1 MEKNDLRRHLIAK
14 RDQLTKDEVKTKSL
28 RVADRLLALEA
39 YQHAERIFTFLSFGS
54 ELDTRPIVEAALAE
68 GKTLIV
74 PRVNRKTKRL
84 DLYEITS
91 YDGLV
96 PGGYGI
102 LEPTEEHVRVS
113 ENDVD
118 LILVPGVAFDESGG
132 RLGYG
137 AGFYDRILSKT
148 RSALVAL
155 CFELQIVPEVPREP
169 HDIPVPLILTEK
181 RVIRP

>member
-1 MEKNDLRRHLIAK
+1 MEKKDLRRNMIAK
-14 RDQLTKDEVKTKSL
+14 RDQLTTDEVKTKSL
-28 RVADRLLALEA
+28 RVADRLFELDA
-39 YQHAERIFTFLSFGS
+39 YKKAGRIFTFLSFGS

-74 PRVNRKTKRL
+74 PRVNRETKRL
-84 DLYEITS
+84 DLYEITG

-102 LEPTEEHVRVS
+102 LEPTDEHVRVS
-113 ENDVD
+113 ENNVD

-137 AGFYDRILSKT
+137 AGFYDKILSKT
-148 RSALVAL
+148 RAALVAL
-155 CFELQIVPEVPREP
+155 CFELQIVTEVPREP
-169 HDIPVPLILTEK
+169 HDIPVPLILTEE

>member
-1 MEKNDLRRHLIAK
+1 MEKKNLRREMLAK
-14 RDQLTKDEVKTKSL
+14 RDGLTRDEIQTKSI

-39 YQHAERIFTFLSFGS
+39 YSRAERIFTFLSFGS
-54 ELDTRPIVEAALAE
+54 ELDTRPIVEAALAD
-68 GKTLIV
+68 GKTVIV
-74 PRVNRKTKRL
+74 PRVNRETKAL
-84 DLYEITS
+84 DLYEIKG

-102 LEPTEEHVRVS
+102 LEPTDDHVRVS

-118 LILVPGVAFDESGG
+118 LILVPGVAFDEEGG

-137 AGFYDRILSKT
+137 AGFYDKILSKT
-148 RSALVAL
+148 RAALVAL
-155 CFELQIVPEVPREP
+155 CFELQVVPEVPREP
-169 HDIPVPLILTEK
+169 HDIPVPLILTEE